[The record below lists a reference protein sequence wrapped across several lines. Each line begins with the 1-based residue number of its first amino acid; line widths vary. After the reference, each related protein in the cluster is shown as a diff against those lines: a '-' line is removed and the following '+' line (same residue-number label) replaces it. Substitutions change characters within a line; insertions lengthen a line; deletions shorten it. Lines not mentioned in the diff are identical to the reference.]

1 MSALRRSLTWITVG
15 DAWTATL
22 MACVL
27 VYYLFTAGRW
37 EGKHS
42 GDGLYEFLYM
52 KAMVFHQTLDM
63 QSVIPE
69 RLPYFGKIGP
79 GLHMPNRWPIG
90 PVAVWLPL
98 YLLALGGEW
107 AARAVG
113 AVPSIKNFGATSAEA
128 YIAGLGTLL
137 AVFVGWR
144 SLFALAERHFERAS
158 ARWGAALA
166 VAATPLLWYACEQP
180 FYQHGIAFGAAA
192 LLVERWEATRGRAE
206 LRRFIGLGALGG
218 YAATVRAQEVVWLLP
233 LGLEILHALAT
244 RATERRR
251 WLVGGVAGAAAAIV
265 AFVPQ
270 MLVWRYY
277 TGGLLSPP
285 QGEHLRLGE
294 PFFLMVLFSSRGGL
308 FAWTPLAYAAL
319 AGLALLAVAPDRFGR
334 DPRATR
340 AVAAAL
346 LVAWLADLYIC
357 AAAWTPW
364 AGTSF
369 GARRL
374 SDGAVLLGFAVAALL
389 SRLRRPSAR
398 ALAVGFLAFTLAY
411 NVFLVELF
419 RRGRIASAGS
429 GARSFASELAGRGA
443 PRWLV
448 RAAETVGYPF
458 AQPAGWLFALVH
470 RARPVTF
477 EAVVGD
483 LVLDRDPQFFQLQN
497 PIYLFDAA
505 KRYHLLE
512 GLRLVSDKGP
522 AEVTGPA
529 RLLVYLFAREPFT
542 LDINGQIPEG
552 PTALR
557 WNGEPV
563 AVTRTAS
570 GLRANVPLGA
580 ARAGTNTVELDLPV
594 GARLAHLRFTP
605 TSRWEPIYRLT
616 R

>member
-1 MSALRRSLTWITVG
+1 MSALRRSLRWLTAG

-22 MACVL
+22 MACVA
-27 VYYLFTAGRW
+27 VYYLATAGRW

-52 KAMVFHQTLDM
+52 KAIVFHQTLDM

-90 PVAVWLPL
+90 PVAVWMPL

-107 AARAVG
+107 LARAVG
-113 AVPSIKNFGATSAEA
+113 AISSIKNYGGNAAEA
-128 YIAGLGTLL
+128 YVSGLGTLL

-144 SLFALAERHFERAS
+144 SLFALAERHFERAA

-166 VAATPLLWYACEQP
+166 VVATPLLWYACEQP

-192 LLVERWEATRGRAE
+192 LLVERWDATRGRAD

-233 LGLEILHALAT
+233 LGLETLRALAL
-244 RATERRR
+244 RPAERRR
-251 WLVGGVAGAAAAIV
+251 WLIAGLAGAVAAIV
-265 AFVPQ
+265 VFFPQ
-270 MLVWRYY
+270 PLVWRYY
-277 TGGLLSPP
+277 TGSLFLPP

-294 PFFLMVLFSSRGGL
+294 PFFLMALFSSRGGL
-308 FAWTPLAYAAL
+308 FAWTPFAYAAV
-319 AGLALLAVAPDRFGR
+319 AGLIVLAVAPDRWGR
-334 DPRATR
+334 DPRPTR

-346 LVAWLADLYIC
+346 LVAWLADLTIC

-389 SRLRRPSAR
+389 SRLRRPGAR
-398 ALAVGFLAFTLAY
+398 AAAVAFLALTVAF
-411 NVFLVELF
+411 NVFLTELF
-419 RRGRIASAGS
+419 RRGKIASAGS
-429 GARSFASELAGRGA
+429 GARSFATELAGRGA

-458 AQPAGWLFALVH
+458 AQPAGWIYALWH

-483 LVLDRDPQFFQLQN
+483 LNLDRDPQYFQLQN
-497 PIYLFDAA
+497 TAFVFDGG
-505 KRYHLLE
+505 KRYHLLD

-522 AEVTGPA
+522 VEVTGPA

-542 LDINGQIPEG
+542 LDVNGVIPDG
-552 PTALR
+552 ATALR
-557 WNGEPV
+557 WNGE
-563 AVTRTAS
+563 ALAATRTAT
-570 GLRANVPLGA
+570 GLRASVPATA
-580 ARAGTNTVELDLPV
+580 ARAGTNTVELELPV
-594 GARLAHLRFTP
+594 GARLTALRFQP
-605 TSRWEPIYRLT
+605 TSRWEPNYRLT